1 MSLLVDLG
9 RFEPRVIEAIGPGS
23 RAGIWVRGCPFR
35 CSGCCSPEFQRSG
48 QIGHAVTVS
57 EIIDWI
63 KSAQHEYCIEGIT
76 FSGGEPFQQAE
87 ALAVIGAA
95 ARQLGLSVQCWT
107 GYTLEELQA
116 TDAPAQA
123 AALLRVIDV
132 LIDGRFV
139 QDLPNA
145 PMRGSTNQRIH
156 FLTGRYS
163 EGDYQHLSVEL
174 RFDPQLGT
182 FTSFGVLRPKVL
194 EVAARLLGVTI
205 ESD

>member
-1 MSLLVDLG
+1 
-9 RFEPRVIEAIGPGS
+9 
-23 RAGIWVRGCPFR
+23 
-35 CSGCCSPEFQRSG
+35 
-48 QIGHAVTVS
+48 
-57 EIIDWI
+57 
-63 KSAQHEYCIEGIT
+63 
-76 FSGGEPFQQAE
+76 
-87 ALAVIGAA
+87 
-95 ARQLGLSVQCWT
+95 
-107 GYTLEELQA
+107 LQA

-123 AALLRVIDV
+123 VALLRVIDV

-194 EVAARLLGVTI
+194 EVVARLLGVTI